1 MATTHLSSRPGRSG
15 GRARTRDRA
24 TLLAACMPFALLV
37 SAGGIGTRAP
47 VAQAAVGP
55 TIELAGHGYG
65 HGRGMGQWGAYGYA
79 TQQGHTY
86 DQILQTYYGGTTLAT
101 QSDELLTVH
110 LSAQSGSALKVT
122 SGRDF
127 SVGGVPVPAN
137 AAARI
142 VARPDG
148 FLELSTSDGCGG
160 ADQGATPLSSARITS
175 SIAGPGDD
183 LSAMLSICTPDGTR
197 QYRGELSTLYVQG
210 AQRTVNIVGVEDYLR
225 GVVPRESP
233 ASWADAAGGR
243 GVEALKAQAI
253 AARSYALA
261 ESRATWADTCDTAAC
276 QVYAGA
282 GANGARFEDP
292 RSDAAVAGTAGQV
305 LRTSSG
311 ATVRAEFSSS
321 TGGHTAGGDFPAV
334 ADLGDSVSPFH
345 DWTKSLPSDD
355 VAAAFGVG
363 TLLDFRITQRNGLGA
378 DGGRVL
384 SVVLEGTSGTVTV
397 TGSEIRSRLGLR
409 SDWFTV
415 ASA

>member
-1 MATTHLSSRPGRSG
+1 
-15 GRARTRDRA
+15 
-24 TLLAACMPFALLV
+24 MPIALLV
-37 SAGGIGTRAP
+37 SAGVIGPHAP
-47 VAQAAVGP
+47 VAQATVGA

-79 TQQGHTY
+79 TQHGYTY
-86 DQILQTYYGGTTLAT
+86 DQILQTYYGGTTLGT
-101 QSDELLTVH
+101 QSDEALTVH
-110 LSAQSGSALKVT
+110 LTAQSGRALKVT

-137 AAARI
+137 TAASI

-148 FLELSTSDGCGG
+148 SLELSTSDGCGG

-175 SIAGPGDD
+175 SMAGPGDD

-243 GVEALKAQAI
+243 GIEALKAQAI

-311 ATVRAEFSSS
+311 ATARAEFSSS

-345 DWTKSLPSDD
+345 DWTKSLPSAD

-363 TLLDFRITQRNGLGA
+363 TLLDFQVTERNGLGA

-397 TGSEIRSRLGLR
+397 TGNEIRSRLGLR
-409 SDWFTV
+409 SDWFIV
-415 ASA
+415 EGA

>member
-1 MATTHLSSRPGRSG
+1 MPLA
-15 GRARTRDRA
+15 
-24 TLLAACMPFALLV
+24 LLA
-37 SAGGIGTRAP
+37 SAGVIGTHAP
-47 VAQAAVGP
+47 VAHAAVGA

-65 HGRGMGQWGAYGYA
+65 HGRGMGQWGAFGYA
-79 TQQGHTY
+79 TEHGYSY
-86 DQILQTYYGGTTLAT
+86 DQILQTYYGGTTLGT
-101 QSDELLTVH
+101 QPDEPITVH
-110 LSAQSGSALKVT
+110 LTTQGDGPLKVT

-127 SVGGVPVPAN
+127 AVGGIPVPADT
-137 AAARI
+137 AARI

-148 FLELSTSDGCGG
+148 SLELSTSDGCDG
-160 ADQGATPLSSARITS
+160 ADQGATSLSSARITS
-175 SIAGPGDD
+175 SVADPGDD

-197 QYRGELSTLYVQG
+197 QYRGELSTFYADG
-210 AQRTVNIVGVEDYLR
+210 AQRTVNIVGVEAYLR

-233 ASWADAAGGR
+233 ASWADAADGR
-243 GVEALKAQAI
+243 GMEALKAQAI

-261 ESRATWADTCDTAAC
+261 ETRATWADTCDTAAC

-282 GANGARFEDP
+282 GAGDARFEDP

-305 LRTSSG
+305 LRTPSG
-311 ATVRAEFSSS
+311 ATARAEFSSS
-321 TGGHTAGGDFPAV
+321 TGGHTAGGGFPAV

-345 DWTKSLPSDD
+345 DWTTSLASAD
-355 VAAAFGVG
+355 VAAAFDVG

-397 TGSEIRSRLGLR
+397 TGNEIRSRLGLR